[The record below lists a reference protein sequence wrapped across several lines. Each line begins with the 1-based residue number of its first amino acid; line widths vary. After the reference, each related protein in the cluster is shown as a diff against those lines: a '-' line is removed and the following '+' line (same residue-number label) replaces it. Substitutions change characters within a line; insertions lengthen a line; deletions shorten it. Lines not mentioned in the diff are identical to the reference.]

1 MVDSAR
7 PGGLFASLKGLLTT
21 GLGMAKTRLEL
32 LATELE
38 EEKARL
44 LGMLVYGAAA
54 FVLLAAGLI
63 FLAIFLTVLL
73 WDNNR
78 LLVLG
83 VFTALFLGGGGV
95 AMMVT
100 LGLARSKSRL
110 FAASLAELERDRAAL
125 GSE

>member
-1 MVDSAR
+1 MVDAAR
-7 PGGLFASLKGLLTT
+7 PGGLFASLKGLLVT
-21 GLGMAKTRLEL
+21 GLGLARTRLEL
-32 LATELE
+32 LVTELE

-44 LGMLVYGAAA
+44 LGLIVYGAAA

-63 FLAIFLTVLL
+63 FLAIFLTVLF
-73 WDNNR
+73 WDSNR

-83 VFTALFLGGGGV
+83 VITALFLGGGGV
-95 AMMVT
+95 ALTVC
-100 LGLARSKSRL
+100 LGLARSRSRL